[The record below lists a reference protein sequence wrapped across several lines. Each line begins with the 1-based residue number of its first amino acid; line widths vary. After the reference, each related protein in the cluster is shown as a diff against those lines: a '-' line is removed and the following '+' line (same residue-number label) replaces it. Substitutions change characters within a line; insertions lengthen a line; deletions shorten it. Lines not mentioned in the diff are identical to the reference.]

1 MKDFNV
7 FIFMIQVTLIVL
19 KLLGIFN
26 HSLLIIFLPTIVYF
40 GLVLLILVILG
51 ILVIIIASLNKN
63 SKQ

>member
-1 MKDFNV
+1 MKDFNI

-26 HSLLIIFLPTIVYF
+26 HSWLIIFLPTIVYF